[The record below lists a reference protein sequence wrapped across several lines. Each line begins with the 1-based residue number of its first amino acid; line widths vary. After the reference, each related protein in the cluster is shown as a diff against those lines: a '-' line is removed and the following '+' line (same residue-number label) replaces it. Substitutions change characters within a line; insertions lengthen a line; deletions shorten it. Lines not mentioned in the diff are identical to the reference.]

1 MLQGMGA
8 NTHRGVVVYCVRNA
22 WRTAFWNPM
31 TPAGG
36 KSWREHFTTEEIRGL
51 RVIRAH
57 RAWLTLLVNYGL
69 IAASMALV
77 AYVPNFVTVVL
88 ALCVIGARQLGLAV
102 VMHESAHHTLFEN
115 RRLNDFVG
123 NWLAGYPIYLSAD
136 MYRTH
141 HLEHHAKTWT
151 EGDPD
156 LPLATPF
163 PVSRRS
169 MFRKVMRDLL
179 GITGLKQLIGTTYL
193 AVQVLRG
200 KPVNSGTL
208 PLRLERAPVIRM
220 LVGTTVTNLMLFGL
234 LWALGHP
241 TLYLLWLG
249 AWLTTNKLVARIRSI
264 AEHAVVPDPKEPL
277 GQTRTVLAG
286 PLERLFIAPNLV
298 QYHLEHHLLMT
309 VPHYNLARFH
319 QMLRERG
326 LIDHAC
332 VAESYIQVMRQAVL

>member
-1 MLQGMGA
+1 
-8 NTHRGVVVYCVRNA
+8 
-22 WRTAFWNPM
+22 M
-31 TPAGG
+31 TSAGG
-36 KSWREHFTTEEIRGL
+36 KSWREHFTTDEIRGL

-88 ALCVIGARQLGLAV
+88 ALCVIGTRQLGLAV
-102 VMHESAHHTLFEN
+102 VMHESAHHTLFNN

-136 MYRTH
+136 MYRAH
-141 HLEHHAKTWT
+141 HLEHHAKTWI

-156 LPLATPF
+156 LALATPF

-169 MFRKVMRDLL
+169 MFRKVMRDLV

-193 AVQVLRG
+193 VVQVLRG
-200 KPVNSGTL
+200 KQVNSGTL
-208 PLRLERAPVIRM
+208 PLRLERMASIQM
-220 LVGTTVTNLMLFGL
+220 LVGTVVTNLLIFAV
-234 LWALGHP
+234 LWSLGHP
-241 TLYLLWLG
+241 MLYLLWFG

-264 AEHAVVPDPKEPL
+264 AEHAVIPDPTEPL

-286 PLERLFIAPNLV
+286 PFERLFIAPNLV

-309 VPHYNLARFH
+309 VPHYNLATFH
-319 QMLRERG
+319 RMLRERG
-326 LIDHAC
+326 LLDEAC
-332 VAESYIQVMRQAVL
+332 VAPSYAQVLRQAVI